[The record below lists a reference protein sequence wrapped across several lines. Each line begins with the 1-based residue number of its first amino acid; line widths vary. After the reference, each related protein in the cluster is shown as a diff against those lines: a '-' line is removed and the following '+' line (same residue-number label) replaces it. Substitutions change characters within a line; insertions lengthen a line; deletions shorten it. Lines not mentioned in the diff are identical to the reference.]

1 MTADPSPAVE
11 PDASPAPS
19 VPGPSGP
26 RRSVALEIAV
36 QDVAGARVAAA
47 GGADRIE
54 LCAALAG
61 TGGLTPSAGM
71 VAAAADALRGTG
83 VGVHVLVRS
92 RAGDFVATPD
102 EVDVQVRD
110 VRAVLEAG
118 ADGVVVGALTDDG
131 RIDTATLTALATAA
145 DGAAVTFHRAI
156 DQVARPVEVLEV
168 LAAAGVRRVLTSGGA
183 ARAGEGLDVLTALA
197 ARGRELGVEIMA
209 GGGVRTQDV
218 AALVA
223 AGVDAVH
230 LSARR
235 TVVADG
241 GPGGGGTGGYDVTD
255 PDAVAAAR
263 AALDVALGSAPA
275 SEPASERGDR

>member
-11 PDASPAPS
+11 PDATPDPRTPS
-19 VPGPSGP
+19 RPGRG
-26 RRSVALEIAV
+26 VALEIAV
-36 QDVAGARVAAA
+36 QDVAGARAAAA
-47 GGADRIE
+47 GGADRVE

-71 VAAAADALRGTG
+71 VAAVADALRGTG
-83 VGVHVLVRS
+83 VGAHVLVRS
-92 RAGDFVATPD
+92 RAGGFVPAPD

-118 ADGVVVGALTDDG
+118 ADGVVVGALTADG
-131 RIDTATLTALATAA
+131 RVDAATLAALVAAA
-145 DGAAVTFHRAI
+145 DGAEVTFHRAI
-156 DQVARPVEVLEV
+156 DQVERPVEILET

-183 ARAGEGLDVLTALA
+183 ARAGDGLDVLAALA
-197 ARGRELGVEIMA
+197 DRGRELGVEIMA
-209 GGGVRTQDV
+209 GGGVRTEDV

-235 TVVADG
+235 TVSADG

-255 PDAVAAAR
+255 PAAVAAAR
-263 AALDVALGSAPA
+263 AALDAALGATPGAAARSGAGRVAP
-275 SEPASERGDR
+275 